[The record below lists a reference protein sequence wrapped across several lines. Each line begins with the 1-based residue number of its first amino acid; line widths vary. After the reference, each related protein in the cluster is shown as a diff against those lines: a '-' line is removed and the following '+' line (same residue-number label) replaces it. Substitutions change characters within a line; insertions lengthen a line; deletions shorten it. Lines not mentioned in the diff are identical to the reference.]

1 VTCPNCRTPL
11 ASEAR
16 FCPAC
21 GFALAV
27 TSSATDLPVAQRD
40 LVGREI
46 GGNYRI
52 LAKLG
57 EGGMGAVYR
66 GEQISLRRPVAV
78 KVLRPELSRNEV
90 LLRRFQAEA
99 QVIAR
104 ISHPNTVSIYDFGQD
119 SDGSLFIAMEFIEGR
134 SLRTVVSREAPLPSR
149 RALHIAA
156 QIAASIADAHGRSIV
171 HRDLKPDNV
180 MLQERGRDRDVVRV
194 LDFGIAKLR
203 DEGRQTQQ
211 QMTQAGD
218 MLGTPQYMA
227 PEQIR
232 GEAIDGRVDI
242 YALGCMIYEMV
253 TGRMAFEAPTVM
265 AMLSK
270 HLVEMPMPPSVRRP
284 DLALPAAIDRLV
296 LTAMQKDPAARPSTM
311 DLYGEQIAAAL
322 AAMPLDA
329 AHAAASGPRTR
340 TPTPVPPSLY
350 GDPNAAAVSPAPGYP
365 SPSPYAAPPSPTAP
379 AYPAPALGS
388 VAGAASAQGTPAPVG
403 MAYAPPRAR
412 SRVGLY
418 AGLAVLGLGAIGVA
432 AWQLAK
438 NAGGRS
444 APADAAAPSGPD
456 PWSAAKPD
464 PWAGGAATPATAADA
479 GAVAVAPAADAGAV
493 AVAPA
498 ADAGAV
504 APAADAA
511 PVALYPVDL
520 PEGVHLATPPGFTR
534 DDQKTA
540 ELVVDR
546 KDAVFIGVEA
556 VGPASASVPTI
567 ASTYATKL
575 GLHYD
580 GRYTAVNKGA
590 SRDVLLYSGT
600 MQTYGAID
608 VMSVVYPEGDAV
620 VVVSV
625 GARPAQFAK
634 LSFRE
639 LVLGVIER
647 NLTLP

>member
-1 VTCPNCRTPL
+1 MTCPNCRTPL

-119 SDGSLFIAMEFIEGR
+119 SDGSLFIAMELIEGR
-134 SLRTVVSREAPLPSR
+134 SLRTVVSREAPLPPR

-270 HLVEMPMPPSVRRP
+270 HLVETPMPPSVRRP

-322 AAMPLDA
+322 AAMPPDGGL
-329 AHAAASGPRTR
+329 AAASGPRSR

-388 VAGAASAQGTPAPVG
+388 VAPTASAQGTPAPVG

-438 NAGGRS
+438 NAGGHS

-464 PWAGGAATPATAADA
+464 PWAGGPAPPATPAVDAGTVEPPADA
-479 GAVAVAPAADAGAV
+479 DAAE
-493 AVAPA
+493 P
-498 ADAGAV
+498 
-504 APAADAA
+504 ADAA
-511 PVALYPVDL
+511 PVALYPVEV
-520 PEGVHLATPPGFTR
+520 PAGVHLATPSGFTR
-534 DDQKTA
+534 DDQKAA

-580 GRYTAVNKGA
+580 GRYTAVSKGG
-590 SRDVLLYSGT
+590 SRDILLYSGT

-608 VMSVVYPEGDAV
+608 VMSVVYPEDDAV

-625 GARPAQFAK
+625 GARPAAFAK

-639 LVLGVIER
+639 LMLGVIER
-647 NLTLP
+647 NLTLPE